1 MVGTRP
7 RRRQGTPGLEAG
19 AVRNKLAERLPLDG
33 QHFRLLV
40 EGVSDYGIFM
50 LDPEGIV
57 ISWSPAAERI
67 KGYSAEEII
76 GKHFSCFYPK
86 EGIERGRPEKDLRA
100 ALRAGRF
107 EADALRVRKDGT
119 EFWANVII
127 TALRDDAGHLRG
139 FAEVTRDITRRKRA
153 EAAAEQERLRLETLV
168 ESSPVGIVVADI
180 SGRLVLVNRETERI
194 TDSAYKQ
201 GDTLETLDQGA
212 VRRRTDGTDY
222 APQELPI
229 RRALH
234 QGEHVRAE
242 QIWFHFSDGRVVPT
256 LVDAVPIRGARGEIM
271 GAIVVIQDISP
282 LEEVERL
289 RNEFLGMVSHEL
301 KTPLTAIKGSAAM
314 ALSQRG
320 PLDAVKAQEFFQI
333 IEEQSDLLADL
344 VDNLLDMT
352 RIEAGSLAV
361 SPESTDLGPI
371 LQEARSS
378 FVRGGTLHEVKVEVP
393 EDLPPVNADRGR
405 VLQVLSNLL
414 NNAAKFSAEGEPI
427 RITVDRE
434 ELYIAVHVQD
444 HGRGIP
450 AKKLPYLFK
459 KFSQVHHDQGRG
471 LRGTGLGLAICKGIV
486 EAHGGRIW
494 AESRGLGKGSA
505 FSFTLPVASDTSA
518 ASSVQALPPT
528 TRRASA
534 GRTGEKTRVLAL
546 DDEPQ
551 ILRYL
556 RRALDEAGYQAL
568 VTSDPEEV
576 TRLVELEEPDL
587 LLLDLMLPGAI
598 SGFDVLQHVREISG
612 MPVIVL
618 TASRK
623 PEDTVRALKMGADDY
638 ITKPFAPSELLAR
651 IEAALRRRLL
661 PDVIEAR
668 TPLVLDDL
676 TINFAERL
684 VTVGGSKVSLSAT
697 QYKILYELAIH
708 AGQVLTHD
716 QILQRVWGTAY
727 SGEVGLLRSFIR
739 DLRQKLGDDAK
750 NPRHIL
756 TEPQVGYRMPK
767 PQS

>member
-1 MVGTRP
+1 MVGTQP
-7 RRRQGTPGLEAG
+7 RRRQRTPGIDAG
-19 AVRNKLAERLPLDG
+19 AARDKLTERLPLDG

-86 EGIERGRPEKDLRA
+86 EDIERGKPEKDLRA
-100 ALRAGRF
+100 ARRAGRF
-107 EADALRVRKDGT
+107 EADAIRVRKDGT
-119 EFWANVII
+119 EFWANVIV
-127 TALRDDAGHLRG
+127 TALRDDAGHLQG

-153 EAAAEQERLRLETLV
+153 EAAAEQERRRLETLV
-168 ESSPVGIVVADI
+168 ESSPVGIVVADT
-180 SGRLVLVNRETERI
+180 SGRLLLVNREAERI
-194 TDSAYKQ
+194 TGSAYKQ
-201 GDTLETLDQGA
+201 GDTLEALDRGA
-212 VRRRTDGTDY
+212 IRRRLDGAEY
-222 APQELPI
+222 APEELPI

-242 QIWFHFSDGRVVPT
+242 QIWFHLADGRVVPT
-256 LVDAVPIRGARGEIM
+256 LVYAVPIQGTRGEIM

-314 ALSQRG
+314 ALGQRG
-320 PLDAVKAQEFFQI
+320 PLDAVKAREFFQI

-361 SPESTDLGPI
+361 NPEPTDLGPL
-371 LQEARSS
+371 LQDARST
-378 FVRGGTLHEVKVEVP
+378 FVRGGTLHEVQVDAP

-405 VLQVLSNLL
+405 ILQVLSNLL

-434 ELYIAVHVQD
+434 ELYVAVHVRD

-494 AESRGLGKGSA
+494 AESRGLGRGST
-505 FSFTLPVASDTSA
+505 FSFTLPIASETVAPSA
-518 ASSVQALPPT
+518 KALPPT
-528 TRRASA
+528 TRRVSA

-568 VTSDPEEV
+568 VTDDPEEV
-576 TRLVELEEPDL
+576 RRLVELEEPDL

-598 SGFDVLQHVREISG
+598 SGFDVLQRVREISG
-612 MPVIVL
+612 VPVIVL

-661 PDVIEAR
+661 PDVIETRA
-668 TPLVLDDL
+668 PLVLDDL

-684 VTVGGSKVSLSAT
+684 VTVGGKKVSLSAT

-716 QILQRVWGTAY
+716 QILQRVWGPEY

-767 PQS
+767 PQSS

>member
-1 MVGTRP
+1 MVSTRP
-7 RRRQGTPGLEAG
+7 RRRQRAPGIEAG
-19 AVRNKLAERLPLDG
+19 AVSNKLAERLPLDG

-57 ISWSPAAERI
+57 VSWSPAAERI

-86 EGIERGRPEKDLRA
+86 EEMERGRPEKDLRA
-100 ALRAGRF
+100 ARRAGRF
-107 EADALRVRKDGT
+107 EADAIRVRKDGT

-139 FAEVTRDITRRKRA
+139 FAEVTRDITRRTRA
-153 EAAAEQERLRLETLV
+153 EAAAEQERRRLETLV
-168 ESSPVGIVVADI
+168 ESSPVGIVVADT

-212 VRRRTDGTDY
+212 VRRRTDGSDY

-229 RRALH
+229 RRALN

-314 ALSQRG
+314 ALGQRG

-361 SPESTDLGPI
+361 NPEPTDLGPV
-371 LQEARSS
+371 LQDARST
-378 FVRGGTLHEVKVEVP
+378 FVQGGTLHEVKVEVP

-434 ELYIAVHVQD
+434 ELYVAVHVQD

-494 AESRGLGKGSA
+494 AESRGLEKGSP
-505 FSFTLPVASDTSA
+505 FGFTLPVASETSA
-518 ASSVQALPPT
+518 TPSVQALPPT
-528 TRRASA
+528 TRRVSA

-612 MPVIVL
+612 VPVIVL

-661 PDVIEAR
+661 PDVIETRA
-668 TPLVLDDL
+668 PLVLDDL

-684 VTVGGSKVSLSAT
+684 VAVGGNKVSLSAT

-716 QILQRVWGTAY
+716 QILQRVWGTSY

-756 TEPQVGYRMPK
+756 TEQQVGYRMPK
-767 PQS
+767 PQP